1 MLDYN
6 LIKTHPEEVAAA
18 LKKKGWWWN
27 SYKSAWSTYLDRVNT
42 EWIKNISEKYEEYL

>member
-1 MLDYN
+1 MKCKPQ
-6 LIKTHPEEVAAA
+6 LIYA

-27 SYKSAWSTYLDRVNT
+27 TYKGAWSTYLDRVDV